1 MYNCKLIELFN
12 LLIVLIF
19 DSDNGMKYMIGD
31 DWRSLFDVIVVQ
43 ARKPSFFK
51 KESRYFFLDFVNFQI
66 QIHIISYLDHFERS
80 TWAMIV

>member
-51 KESRYFFLDFVNFQI
+51 KESR
-66 QIHIISYLDHFERS
+66 
-80 TWAMIV
+80 

>member
-1 MYNCKLIELFN
+1 MNVYQCLWNIFENIIKKYFSSPIHRFILCMYNCKLIELFN

-51 KESRYFFLDFVNFQI
+51 KESR
-66 QIHIISYLDHFERS
+66 
-80 TWAMIV
+80 